1 MSKPFI
7 HLVLFLSRATPLG
20 RWEQMGIL
28 IRELAV
34 YRNLFGWIY
43 KFSIVTCG
51 GRAELSYQEHIPGA
65 QILYNRWNLSPN
77 AYSILAPWL
86 HASHL
91 RQATLYKTNQLDGA
105 WSAILSGKIF
115 HKPVIVRA
123 GYLWAETNRLVGNR
137 GIKTSFIDRLQ
148 AFSISQADALVLTTE
163 AIQKYINQIHPI
175 TSKKTFIIPNAV
187 DIDTFKLI
195 EGVKQVPGQI
205 CFVGRLVALKNIDV
219 LIEALS
225 SIPGTQLVVIGEG
238 EEQQKLIKLAHLKQ
252 LDVHFLGQIP
262 NDRIPIVI
270 NHSQLFVLPSSS
282 EGNPKALIE
291 AMACGAAVIGAD
303 VPGIREIIKH
313 GKTGW
318 LSSPDIETLRND
330 IKFLLS
336 NPALCSELGKNARQ
350 FIIENFSLE
359 HITQLEK
366 FVIKQTI
373 QGFYGRFP

>member
-1 MSKPFI
+1 M
-7 HLVLFLSRATPLG
+7 
-20 RWEQMGIL
+20 
-28 IRELAV
+28 
-34 YRNLFGWIY
+34 
-43 KFSIVTCG
+43 
-51 GRAELSYQEHIPGA
+51 
-65 QILYNRWNLSPN
+65 
-77 AYSILAPWL
+77 
-86 HASHL
+86 
-91 RQATLYKTNQLDGA
+91 
-105 WSAILSGKIF
+105 
-115 HKPVIVRA
+115 
-123 GYLWAETNRLVGNR
+123 
-137 GIKTSFIDRLQ
+137 
-148 AFSISQADALVLTTE
+148 
-163 AIQKYINQIHPI
+163 
-175 TSKKTFIIPNAV
+175 
-187 DIDTFKLI
+187 
-195 EGVKQVPGQI
+195 VPGQI

-282 EGNPKALIE
+282 EGHPKALIE

-336 NPALCSELGKNARQ
+336 NPALCSELGNNARQ

-373 QGFYGRFP
+373 QGFYGKFP